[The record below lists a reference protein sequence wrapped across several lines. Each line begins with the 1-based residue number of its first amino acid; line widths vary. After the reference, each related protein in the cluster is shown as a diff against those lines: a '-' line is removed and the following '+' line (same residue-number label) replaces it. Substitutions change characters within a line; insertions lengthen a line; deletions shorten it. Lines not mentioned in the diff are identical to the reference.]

1 MGARPEGFLMPRKG
15 GNTVHSEVS
24 FAAAENRL
32 ENRFEEIPEKTFSRE
47 RRRAHLVINGGESLL
62 LGEHVFEVF

>member
-1 MGARPEGFLMPRKG
+1 MPRKG

-32 ENRFEEIPEKTFSRE
+32 ENRFEEIPEKNFLQ
-47 RRRAHLVINGGESLL
+47 RAAEGTSVINGGESLL

>member
-1 MGARPEGFLMPRKG
+1 MPRKG

-24 FAAAENRL
+24 FAATENRL